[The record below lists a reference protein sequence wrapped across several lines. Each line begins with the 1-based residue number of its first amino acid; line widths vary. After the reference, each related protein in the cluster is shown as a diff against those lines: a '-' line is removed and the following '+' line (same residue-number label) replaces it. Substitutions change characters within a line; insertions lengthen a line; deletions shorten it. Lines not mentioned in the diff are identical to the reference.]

1 MDLYIR
7 GKQKE
12 WGGDRLSW
20 LPGSSCLLITIWFY
34 VDHLGKHKECG
45 KSVCVCVCFTILEF
59 SLGNQNWEENV
70 VGNLKDTTR
79 PREEEEQSIFQL
91 SPSEELGFGEW
102 T

>member
-1 MDLYIR
+1 MWII
-7 GKQKE
+7 
-12 WGGDRLSW
+12 WGNIKNVESV
-20 LPGSSCLLITIWFY
+20 C
-34 VDHLGKHKECG
+34 
-45 KSVCVCVCFTILEF
+45 VCVCVCFTILEF